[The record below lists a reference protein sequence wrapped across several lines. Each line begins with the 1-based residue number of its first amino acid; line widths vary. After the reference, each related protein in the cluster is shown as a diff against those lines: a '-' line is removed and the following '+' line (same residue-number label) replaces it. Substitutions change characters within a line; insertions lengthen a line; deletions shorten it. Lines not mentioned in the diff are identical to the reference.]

1 MSMREKPF
9 ATRGLAALLTCLL
22 LSGISGLAAGE
33 AAAGAPAPASG
44 EQAAAPGQSAGHDDH
59 EEKAPDWQA
68 STLSGDWGGTRQRLF
83 DAGVQ
88 IDLVY
93 TADYLRNNS
102 GGLRRGGGYMGHINL
117 AIGLDGEKILGWR
130 GGSAYLALI
139 SNSGGRVNLNDVG
152 SFMGVDNIEAPV
164 NRTGIFE
171 AWLQQSFL
179 DGKASL
185 RAGLYPL
192 DSEFYVTD
200 SSGVFIHPSFGMAAE
215 VADFGSLAGP
225 SIYATSSYGA
235 RLRIDPDP
243 AWYAMLAISRG
254 IPSERI
260 DTAGPNISWRKST
273 GSLLIGEVGFSP
285 LRAGLLGDAFGPT
298 GDDDDYSPISKVAI
312 GAWRY
317 APRFEQLTAVD
328 ASDEPRDARHWG
340 AYLLGEQTVYRVPGS
355 KRDLSLFARYG
366 FTDGRTST
374 LGYSLS
380 GGMSFRGPFPGREDD
395 VFGIAATRAHADPQG
410 RALLADESG
419 SPLTSNN
426 ETVVEITYQAPLL
439 PGLVVQPVIQRIFNP
454 GFQLPD
460 STVAGVRLQLTL

>member
-1 MSMREKPF
+1 MPTQQNVIGSKRV
-9 ATRGLAALLTCLL
+9 ATLLACLM
-22 LSGISGLAAGE
+22 LSGIPGLAAGE
-33 AAAGAPAPASG
+33 AAATAPVGGDQTAGAG
-44 EQAAAPGQSAGHDDH
+44 KTTDDGS
-59 EEKAPDWQA
+59 EDKAPDWQA
-68 STLSGDWGGTRQRLF
+68 STLSGDWDGTRQRLF

-88 IDLVY
+88 VDLVY
-93 TADYLRNNS
+93 TADYVRNNS
-102 GGLRRGGGYMGHINL
+102 GGIKRGGGYMGNLNL
-117 AIGLDGEKILGWR
+117 AIELDGEKLIGWR
-130 GGSAYLALI
+130 GGSAHVVLI
-139 SNSGGRVNLNDVG
+139 SSSGGRVNLDDVG
-152 SFMGVDNIEAPV
+152 SYMGVDNIEVPV
-164 NRTGIFE
+164 NRSGIFE

-179 DGKASL
+179 DGQASL

-200 SSGVFIHPSFGMAAE
+200 SSGVFLHPSFGPAAE
-215 VADFGSLAGP
+215 FGSFGSLAGP

-235 RLRIDPDP
+235 RLRVDPDP
-243 AWYAMLAISRG
+243 TWYAMLAISRG

-260 DTAGPNISWRKST
+260 DTAGRNISWRKST

-285 LRAGLLGDAFGPT
+285 VQAGLFGDALGPA
-298 GDDDDYSPISKVAI
+298 GDDDDYSPISKVAV

-328 ASDEPRDARHWG
+328 ANDEPRDARHWG

-380 GGMSFRGPFPGREDD
+380 AGMSFRGPFPGREDD

-460 STVAGVRLQLTL
+460 STVVGVRLQLTL

>member
-1 MSMREKPF
+1 MSMQEKSF
-9 ATRGLAALLTCLL
+9 GNRGLAALLASLL
-22 LSGISGLAAGE
+22 LSGIPGLAAGE
-33 AAAGAPAPASG
+33 AAATAPAG
-44 EQAAAPGQSAGHDDH
+44 DDRTAAAGQKSEDGS
-59 EEKAPDWQA
+59 EEKAPDWQTG
-68 STLSGDWGGTRQRLF
+68 TLSGDWGGARQWLF

-88 IDLVY
+88 VDLVY
-93 TADYLRNNS
+93 TADYLRNDS
-102 GGLRRGGGYMGHINL
+102 GGLRRGGGYMGNINL
-117 AIGLDGEKILGWR
+117 AIGLDGEKLLGWR

-139 SNSGGRVNLNDVG
+139 SNSGQRVNLNDVG
-152 SFMGVDNIEAPV
+152 SFMGVDNLEAPV

-235 RLRIDPDP
+235 RLRVDPDP

-285 LRAGLLGDAFGPT
+285 VQAGLLGDAFGPA

-328 ASDEPRDARHWG
+328 ANDEPRDARHWG

-380 GGMSFRGPFPGREDD
+380 AGMSFRGPFPGREDD

-460 STVAGVRLQLTL
+460 STVAGVRVQLTL

>member
-1 MSMREKPF
+1 MSMQQRSF
-9 ATRGLAALLTCLL
+9 GTRGLAALLAGLL
-22 LSGISGLAAGE
+22 LSGIPGLAAGE
-33 AAAGAPAPASG
+33 AATGAPAPASG
-44 EQAAAPGQSAGHDDH
+44 DQAAAPTQSAGNDDN
-59 EEKAPDWQA
+59 EDKAPDWQA
-68 STLSGDWGGTRQRLF
+68 STLSGDWGGARQRLF

-88 IDLVY
+88 VDLVY

-102 GGLRRGGGYMGHINL
+102 GGLRRGGGYMGNINL
-117 AIGLDGEKILGWR
+117 AIGLDGEKLLGWR

-139 SNSGGRVNLNDVG
+139 SNSGQRVNLNDVG
-152 SFMGVDNIEAPV
+152 SFMGVDNLEAPV

-235 RLRIDPDP
+235 RLRVDPDP

-273 GSLLIGEVGFSP
+273 GSLLIGEIGFSP
-285 LRAGLLGDAFGPT
+285 VKAGLLAQ
-298 GDDDDYSPISKVAI
+298 V
-312 GAWRY
+312 
-317 APRFEQLTAVD
+317 
-328 ASDEPRDARHWG
+328 
-340 AYLLGEQTVYRVPGS
+340 
-355 KRDLSLFARYG
+355 
-366 FTDGRTST
+366 
-374 LGYSLS
+374 
-380 GGMSFRGPFPGREDD
+380 
-395 VFGIAATRAHADPQG
+395 
-410 RALLADESG
+410 
-419 SPLTSNN
+419 
-426 ETVVEITYQAPLL
+426 
-439 PGLVVQPVIQRIFNP
+439 
-454 GFQLPD
+454 
-460 STVAGVRLQLTL
+460 

>member
-1 MSMREKPF
+1 MSMQEKSF
-9 ATRGLAALLTCLL
+9 GNRGLATLLAGLL
-22 LSGISGLAAGE
+22 LSGIPGLAAGE

-44 EQAAAPGQSAGHDDH
+44 DQVAAPTQSAGNDDN
-59 EEKAPDWQA
+59 EDKAPDWQA
-68 STLSGDWGGTRQRLF
+68 STLGGDWGGARQRLF
-83 DAGVQ
+83 AAGVQ
-88 IDLVY
+88 VDLVY

-102 GGLRRGGGYMGHINL
+102 GGLRRGGGYMGNINL
-117 AIGLDGEKILGWR
+117 AIGLDGEKLLGWR

-139 SNSGGRVNLNDVG
+139 SNSGQRVNLNDVG
-152 SFMGVDNIEAPV
+152 SFMGVDNLEAPV

-235 RLRIDPDP
+235 RLRVDPDP

-285 LRAGLLGDAFGPT
+285 VKAGLLGDAFGPA
-298 GDDDDYSPISKVAI
+298 GDDDDYEPISKVAI

-328 ASDEPRDARHWG
+328 ANDEPRDARHWG

-380 GGMSFRGPFPGREDD
+380 AGMSFRGPFPGREDD
-395 VFGIAATRAHADPQG
+395 VFGIATTRAHADPQG

>member
-1 MSMREKPF
+1 MSMQEKSF
-9 ATRGLAALLTCLL
+9 GNRGLATLLAGLL
-22 LSGISGLAAGE
+22 LSGIPGLAAGE

-44 EQAAAPGQSAGHDDH
+44 DQVAAPTQSAGNDDN
-59 EEKAPDWQA
+59 EDKAPDWQA
-68 STLSGDWGGTRQRLF
+68 STLGGDWGGARRRLF

-88 IDLVY
+88 VDLVY

-102 GGLRRGGGYMGHINL
+102 GGLRRGGGYMGNINL
-117 AIGLDGEKILGWR
+117 AIGLDGEKLLGWR

-139 SNSGGRVNLNDVG
+139 SNSGQRVNLNDVG
-152 SFMGVDNIEAPV
+152 SFMGVDNLEAPV

-285 LRAGLLGDAFGPT
+285 VKAGLLGDAFGPA
-298 GDDDDYSPISKVAI
+298 GDDDDYEPISKVAI

-328 ASDEPRDARHWG
+328 ANDEPRDARHWG

-355 KRDLSLFARYG
+355 KRDISLFARYG

-380 GGMSFRGPFPGREDD
+380 AGMSFRGPFPGREDD

-410 RALLADESG
+410 RALLANESG

>member
-1 MSMREKPF
+1 MSMYENAFGSRK
-9 ATRGLAALLTCLL
+9 LAALLACLL
-22 LSGISGLAAGE
+22 LSGIPGLAAGE
-33 AAAGAPAPASG
+33 AAATAPAGEDQTAATSG
-44 EQAAAPGQSAGHDDH
+44 QKTDDDN
-59 EEKAPDWQA
+59 EDKAPDWQA
-68 STLSGDWGGTRQRLF
+68 STLGGDWGGARQRLF

-88 IDLVY
+88 VDLVY

-102 GGLRRGGGYMGHINL
+102 GGLRRGGGYMGNINL
-117 AIGLDGEKILGWR
+117 AIGLDGEKLLGWR

-139 SNSGGRVNLNDVG
+139 SNSGQRVNLNDVG
-152 SFMGVDNIEAPV
+152 SFMGVDNLEAPV

-235 RLRIDPDP
+235 RLRVDPDP

-285 LRAGLLGDAFGPT
+285 VKAGLLGDAFGPA

-328 ASDEPRDARHWG
+328 ANDEPRDARHWG

-380 GGMSFRGPFPGREDD
+380 AGMSFRGPFPGREDD

-426 ETVVEITYQAPLL
+426 ETVIEITYQAPLL

>member
-1 MSMREKPF
+1 MSMQEKSF
-9 ATRGLAALLTCLL
+9 GNKGLAALLAGLL
-22 LSGISGLAAGE
+22 LSGIPGLAAGE
-33 AAAGAPAPASG
+33 AAAGAQAPASG
-44 EQAAAPGQSAGHDDH
+44 DQAAAPTQSAGNDDN
-59 EEKAPDWQA
+59 EDKAPDWQT
-68 STLSGDWGGTRQRLF
+68 STLSGDWGGARQRLF

-88 IDLVY
+88 VDLVY

-102 GGLRRGGGYMGHINL
+102 GGLKRGGGYMGNINL
-117 AIGLDGEKILGWR
+117 AIGLDGEKLLGWR

-139 SNSGGRVNLNDVG
+139 SNSGQRVNLNDVG
-152 SFMGVDNIEAPV
+152 SFMGVDNLEAPV

-235 RLRIDPDP
+235 RLRVDPDP

-285 LRAGLLGDAFGPT
+285 VKAGLLGDAFGPA

-328 ASDEPRDARHWG
+328 ANDEPRDARHWG

-380 GGMSFRGPFPGREDD
+380 AGMSFRGPFPGREDD

-419 SPLTSNN
+419 SPLTANN
-426 ETVVEITYQAPLL
+426 ETVIEITYQAPLL

>member
-1 MSMREKPF
+1 MSMREKSF

-22 LSGISGLAAGE
+22 LSGIPGLAAGAG
-33 AAAGAPAPASG
+33 AAAASASASDD
-44 EQAAAPGQSAGHDDH
+44 QPSTPGQSAGNDDN
-59 EEKAPDWQA
+59 EGKAPDWQA

-102 GGLRRGGGYMGHINL
+102 GGLKRGGGYMGNINL
-117 AIGLDGEKILGWR
+117 AIALDGEKLLGWR

-139 SNSGGRVNLNDVG
+139 SNSGGRVNRNEVG

-200 SSGVFIHPSFGMAAE
+200 SSGVFLHPSFGPAPEM
-215 VADFGSLAGP
+215 ADFGSLAGP
-225 SIYATSSYGA
+225 SIYVTSSYGA

-285 LRAGLLGDAFGPT
+285 VQAGLLGDYFGPA
-298 GDDDDYSPISKVAI
+298 GDDDDYTPISKVAL

-328 ASDEPRDARHWG
+328 ANDQPLDSRHWG
-340 AYLLGEQTVYRVPGS
+340 AYLLAEQTVHRIPGT

-374 LGYSLS
+374 IGYSLS
-380 GGMSFRGPFPGREDD
+380 AGMSFRGPFPGREDD

-410 RALLADESG
+410 RALVAAESG
-419 SPLTSNN
+419 SALTSSN

>member
-1 MSMREKPF
+1 MSMQEKSF
-9 ATRGLAALLTCLL
+9 GNRGLATLLAGLL
-22 LSGISGLAAGE
+22 LSGIPGLAAGE

-44 EQAAAPGQSAGHDDH
+44 DQVAAPTQSAGNDDN
-59 EEKAPDWQA
+59 EDKAPDWQA
-68 STLSGDWGGTRQRLF
+68 STLGGDWGGARQRLF

-88 IDLVY
+88 VDLVY

-102 GGLRRGGGYMGHINL
+102 GGLRRGGGYMGNINL
-117 AIGLDGEKILGWR
+117 AIGLDGEKLLGWR

-139 SNSGGRVNLNDVG
+139 SNSGQRVNLNDVG
-152 SFMGVDNIEAPV
+152 SFMGVDNLEAPV

-285 LRAGLLGDAFGPT
+285 VKAGLLGDAFGPA
-298 GDDDDYSPISKVAI
+298 GDDDDYEPISKVAI

-328 ASDEPRDARHWG
+328 ANDEPRDARHWG

-355 KRDLSLFARYG
+355 KRDISLFARYG

-380 GGMSFRGPFPGREDD
+380 AGMSFRGPFPGREDD

-410 RALLADESG
+410 RALLANESG